1 MHVVNININFK
12 EFQYLNSKYFSHLNS
27 ETTVVPSS
35 GYFCPQCDSK
45 YCEIPIECKACGLT
59 LVCAPHLAR
68 SYHHR
73 NINSYGFSF

>member
-1 MHVVNININFK
+1 MIFHLKI
-12 EFQYLNSKYFSHLNS
+12 SSHLNN
-27 ETTVVPSS
+27 ETILVSSS

-68 SYHHR
+68 SYHHLFPL
-73 NINSYGFSF
+73 SSFQEIKVNKDQELERK